1 YQVIFWPV
9 SILHSVGFSPE
20 VKQGHLSIGKVAAK
34 GPSGEPTPAFL
45 AGLRTGD
52 QILSIYN
59 ARGEGKA
66 IHGLFDLGEVSRT
79 VHRGEPFDLEIRRGG
94 DAQTFQIRRLTM
106 HPASRSEPIRLLVA
120 GLLVVLPLLAIITAC
135 LIGFLKPQDNNAFTA
150 SLLFLSFSSIFGNSY
165 YMFPAGLREPAL
177 LV

>member
-20 VKQGHLSIGKVAAK
+20 VKQGYLSVGKVAAK
-34 GPSGEPTPAFL
+34 GPSGEPTPAFS

-59 ARGEGKA
+59 ARAEGKA

-79 VHRGEPFDLEIRRGG
+79 VHRGESFALEIRRGG
-94 DAQTFQIRRLTM
+94 DSQNSPVNRFTM
-106 HPASRSEPIRLLVA
+106 RPAPRSEPIRLLVA
-120 GLLVVLPLLAIITAC
+120 GVLVVLPLLAIVTAC
-135 LIGFLKPQDNNAFTA
+135 LMGFLKPQDNNAFTA
-150 SLLFLSFSSIFGNSY
+150 SLLFLCFSSIFGNSY
-165 YMFPAGLREPAL
+165 YMFPSGLRTL
-177 LV
+177 